1 MTKGIDDIGKILQD
15 YENEIKETMN
25 DTFKKIA
32 EESVE
37 KLKSSS
43 PRGKGKKHYADG
55 WTAKE
60 TETGYVVYNKD
71 KYQLTHLLEYG
82 HAKRGG
88 TDRVPAKPHIKPVE
102 DWVIQNIESRL
113 KNDIEN

>member
-1 MTKGIDDIGKILQD
+1 MINGLDDISKILKE
-15 YENEIKETMN
+15 YEDEIKDTM
-25 DTFKKIA
+25 DDVFKRLA

-37 KLKSSS
+37 KLKNTS
-43 PRGKGKKHYADG
+43 PRGKSKKHYADG
-55 WTAKE
+55 WAVKE
-60 TETGYVVYNKD
+60 TPTGYIVYNKD

-88 TDRVPAKPHIKPVE
+88 RGRVPGKPHIKPVE
-102 DWVIQNIESRL
+102 DFVIENVEKKL